1 VNALDSN
8 GGSATLTVL
17 VTVAGSGGG
26 GGGGGGGS
34 SAPVI
39 AVQPQPQ
46 IRLARG
52 TSNTVVF
59 SVAATG
65 TPAPTYQWRRNGVAV
80 SGEQRSSYTLA
91 NATEA
96 LAGTFTCLVSNS
108 AGSIE
113 SQPSVLSFAA
123 TAAADVGRLGN
134 LAIRTNAGTGAQTL
148 IVGFSLGGTNT
159 TGTSP
164 LLVRGMGPSLT
175 QFGLTG
181 VLVDPLAT
189 MFRGETTVAT
199 NDNWGGATEISA
211 RAAQVGAFAFA
222 ANNSLDAALALAPA
236 GDTYTVQVT
245 GRNNGTGIALAEI
258 YDAVP
263 RSAFTS
269 STPRLINVSA
279 RTEVG
284 AGSDILIA
292 GFSIAGSTA
301 KTVLIRAIGPTLAVF
316 GVTETLSN
324 PKLQLFSGTTVIGE
338 NDDWGGDPQLTN
350 AATAVGAF
358 TLANTASRDAV
369 LMVTL
374 PPGSYTAQVSGVNA
388 GTGVALVE
396 LYELP

>member
-1 VNALDSN
+1 
-8 GGSATLTVL
+8 
-17 VTVAGSGGG
+17 
-26 GGGGGGGS
+26 
-34 SAPVI
+34 
-39 AVQPQPQ
+39 
-46 IRLARG
+46 
-52 TSNTVVF
+52 
-59 SVAATG
+59 
-65 TPAPTYQWRRNGVAV
+65 
-80 SGEQRSSYTLA
+80 
-91 NATEA
+91 
-96 LAGTFTCLVSNS
+96 
-108 AGSIE
+108 
-113 SQPSVLSFAA
+113 LSFAT

-148 IVGFSLGGTNT
+148 IVGFSLGGANT
-159 TGTSP
+159 AGSSP
-164 LLVRGMGPSLT
+164 LLVRAVGPSLT

-181 VLVDPLAT
+181 VLADPLAT
-189 MFRGETTVAT
+189 MFRGENTVAT
-199 NDNWGGATEISA
+199 NDNWGGAAEISG
-211 RAAQVGAFAFA
+211 RASQVGAFALA
-222 ANNSLDAALALAPA
+222 GNGSLDAALAVAPA
-236 GDTYTVQVT
+236 RDTYTVQVT

-263 RSAFTS
+263 RSAFTPA
-269 STPRLINVSA
+269 TPRLINVSA

-292 GFSIAGSTA
+292 GFAIAGTTA

-324 PKLQLFSGTTVIGE
+324 PKLQLFSGTTVIAE

-358 TLANTASRDAV
+358 ALANTASRDAV

-396 LYELP
+396 LYEVP